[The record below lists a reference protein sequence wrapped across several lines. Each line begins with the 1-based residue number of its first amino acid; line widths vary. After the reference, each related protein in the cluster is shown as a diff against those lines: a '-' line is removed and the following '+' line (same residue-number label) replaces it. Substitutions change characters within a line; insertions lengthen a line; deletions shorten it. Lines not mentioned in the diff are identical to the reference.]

1 MPPRSTITTTVTGAT
16 TNTTRWGIYCRTAPK
31 PLTTKS
37 VNKKSVTF
45 EPVCHVKKH
54 IHVNDY
60 TKEEIE
66 NTWYT
71 RTENDRIREVMQ
83 LEVQLAEH
91 GAMNDND
98 SPHFCLR
105 SVESHMSKNVTVRMD
120 LRIIVWDAILDEQ
133 ELQYQEGSYNPK
145 LYSQVVRK
153 ISKRCLQKAQKI
165 AQLDEQE
172 ARRLYEN

>member
-1 MPPRSTITTTVTGAT
+1 
-16 TNTTRWGIYCRTAPK
+16 
-31 PLTTKS
+31 
-37 VNKKSVTF
+37 
-45 EPVCHVKKH
+45 
-54 IHVNDY
+54 
-60 TKEEIE
+60 
-66 NTWYT
+66 
-71 RTENDRIREVMQ
+71 
-83 LEVQLAEH
+83 
-91 GAMNDND
+91 
-98 SPHFCLR
+98 
-105 SVESHMSKNVTVRMD
+105 MD